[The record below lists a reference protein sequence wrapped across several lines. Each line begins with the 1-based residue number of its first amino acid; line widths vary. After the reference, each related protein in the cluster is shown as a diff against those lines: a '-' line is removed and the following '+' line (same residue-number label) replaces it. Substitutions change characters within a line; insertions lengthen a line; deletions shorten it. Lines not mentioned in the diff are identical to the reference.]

1 MNKEYVMPSKDLL
14 IKNSERDDLEDRYYR
29 LSKLLFK
36 KDLNEKLLVPIGIDD
51 KKEKCFV
58 DLSEISTM
66 LIGGETGS
74 GKSVLIDSIIVSLL
88 LKNTP
93 DNLKF
98 VFIDPKKIELFEYD
112 GIPHIIDSYFDTG
125 DWKNKIILITIISL
139 IALSIITVITY
150 NLLTKSYTTKLS
162 YSELFNKIENDDSF
176 VLVISKSVCRYCS
189 LYIPKIKKIAKYA
202 DANGNVLFLKAREVS
217 AVQDISNAEDTSF
230 TSLDYD
236 ETRFCDYLSAG
247 RQTTRGLYVSE
258 ESTGENTLIHDKE
271 TKNEMKNEENFALSA
286 IKGEKTTAEIDAHY
300 DELMQTGLTYTAS
313 GVNTAYLGEGSNT
326 IISQNGASSSKLDE
340 FINKVKT
347 SNEGANKLDSY
358 AKSKNVNKT
367 QRKLIDEAWEEM
379 DKEKCNE
386 LYQLFINL

>member
-98 VFIDPKKIELFEYD
+98 VFIDSKKIELFEYD

-125 DWKNKIILITIISL
+125 DWKNKIILIKEMIDKRIEL
-139 IALSIITVITY
+139 LSGICVSNIKKY
-150 NLLTKSYTTKLS
+150 NDVSTDKLS
-162 YSELFNKIENDDSF
+162 Q
-176 VLVISKSVCRYCS
+176 VIIV
-189 LYIPKIKKIAKYA
+189 IDEA
-202 DANGNVLFLKAREVS
+202 
-217 AVQDISNAEDTSF
+217 
-230 TSLDYD
+230 YD
-236 ETRFCDYLSAG
+236 M
-247 RQTTRGLYVSE
+247 
-258 ESTGENTLIHDKE
+258 IHDKE
-271 TKNEMKNEENFALSA
+271 FIELVRCIGSVGVNVGVHLIISTNLCVKKEFDKELLSLFSYILTFDLSNSEQSRYMNLKGAEFLKTCGEAMVKVRGEGVAKIQAPYVSDKEINNIVEFIKNENSA
-286 IKGEKTTAEIDAHY
+286 I
-300 DELMQTGLTYTAS
+300 
-313 GVNTAYLGEGSNT
+313 
-326 IISQNGASSSKLDE
+326 
-340 FINKVKT
+340 
-347 SNEGANKLDSY
+347 
-358 AKSKNVNKT
+358 NV
-367 QRKLIDEAWEEM
+367 
-379 DKEKCNE
+379 
-386 LYQLFINL
+386 